1 MFCVNCGAEIPE
13 NGKFCP
19 NCGAKADEIPQG
31 NTDAAPNINMTAV
44 KAAPPVGTGQIAP
57 PVITPASPVNMPAR
71 GMMGEGNIPSQAA
84 PIYAAAP
91 QAAPSSGSVPPTSAP
106 VTGSVPTQAPPVS
119 MPPIPGASPQPQM
132 PPKPQMPPMPGMP
145 PQKAAPPQGA
155 GKSGNKTGLIIA
167 AIAGGIVLVVII
179 GIVLFLLLGK
189 GGEVNEEIEGGQT
202 CPKGY
207 VICDES
213 DYGISFVYPEKLI
226 HSDESDGA
234 YIKINDNAVLIITAV
249 DGKASPD
256 PYYKKYK
263 KMVSENYNG
272 AEFSDIKQARV
283 KGKIVYLLR
292 TTIKTEDGKRTIDR
306 YLEPYKNKYVEY
318 TVITAK
324 AGEADKTVKDI
335 IEKLIPTEGGYISDA
350 GSPADTDA
358 KEDND
363 DDGEW

>member
-19 NCGAKADEIPQG
+19 NCGAKVDEIQQG
-31 NTDAAPNINMTAV
+31 NADAT
-44 KAAPPVGTGQIAP
+44 
-57 PVITPASPVNMPAR
+57 
-71 GMMGEGNIPSQAA
+71 
-84 PIYAAAP
+84 P
-91 QAAPSSGSVPPTSAP
+91 QAAPSSGSVPPASAP
-106 VTGSVPTQAPPVS
+106 VTGSVPTLAPPVS
-119 MPPIPGASPQPQM
+119 MPPIPGASPQPGMAPQ
-132 PPKPQMPPMPGMP
+132 PQMPPMPGMP
-145 PQKAAPPQGA
+145 PQPQMPPMPGMAPQPQMPPKPAMPPQPQMPPQKAVPSQGA

-167 AIAGGIVLVVII
+167 AIAGGIILVVII

-207 VICDES
+207 VICDET

-234 YIKINDNAVLIITAV
+234 YIRINDNAVLIITAV

-263 KMVSENYNG
+263 KMVSENYDG
-272 AEFSDIKQARV
+272 AEFSDIKQARI
-283 KGKIVYLLR
+283 KGKIVYFLR
-292 TTIKTEDGKRTIDR
+292 TTVETEDGKRTIDR

-324 AGEADKTVKDI
+324 PGEADKTVKDI

-350 GSPADTDA
+350 GSSADTDA
-358 KEDND
+358 MEDT

>member
-1 MFCVNCGAEIPE
+1 MFCVNCGGEIPE

-19 NCGAKADEIPQG
+19 NCGAKVDEIQQG
-31 NTDAAPNINMTAV
+31 NADV
-44 KAAPPVGTGQIAP
+44 
-57 PVITPASPVNMPAR
+57 
-71 GMMGEGNIPSQAA
+71 
-84 PIYAAAP
+84 
-91 QAAPSSGSVPPTSAP
+91 
-106 VTGSVPTQAPPVS
+106 APPVS

-132 PPKPQMPPMPGMP
+132 PPKPQTPPMPGMPPQPQTPPMMPGMP
-145 PQKAAPPQGA
+145 PQKAAPSQGA
-155 GKSGNKTGLIIA
+155 GKSGNKTGIIIA
-167 AIAGGIVLVVII
+167 AIAGGIILVVII

-207 VICDES
+207 TVCDET

-263 KMVSENYNG
+263 KMVSENYDG

-292 TTIKTEDGKRTIDR
+292 TTVETEDGNRTIDR

-324 AGEADKTVKDI
+324 PGEADKTVKDI

-350 GSPADTDA
+350 GSSADTDA
-358 KEDND
+358 MEDT

>member
-1 MFCVNCGAEIPE
+1 MFCVNCGGEIPE

-19 NCGAKADEIPQG
+19 NCGAKVDEIQQG
-31 NTDAAPNINMTAV
+31 NADAT
-44 KAAPPVGTGQIAP
+44 
-57 PVITPASPVNMPAR
+57 
-71 GMMGEGNIPSQAA
+71 
-84 PIYAAAP
+84 P
-91 QAAPSSGSVPPTSAP
+91 QAAPSSGSVPPASAP
-106 VTGSVPTQAPPVS
+106 VTGSVPTLAPPVS

-132 PPKPQMPPMPGMP
+132 PPMPGASPQPQMPPMPGMP
-145 PQKAAPPQGA
+145 PQPQTPPMMPGMPPQKAAPSQVA
-155 GKSGNKTGLIIA
+155 GKSGNKTGIIIA
-167 AIAGGIVLVVII
+167 AIAGGIILVVII

-207 VICDES
+207 VICDET

-234 YIKINDNAVLIITAV
+234 YIRINDNAVLIITAV

-263 KMVSENYNG
+263 KMVSENYDG
-272 AEFSDIKQARV
+272 AEFSDIKQARI

-292 TTIKTEDGKRTIDR
+292 TTVETEDGKRTIDR

-324 AGEADKTVKDI
+324 PGEADKTVKDI

-350 GSPADTDA
+350 GSSADTDA
-358 KEDND
+358 MEDT

>member
-19 NCGAKADEIPQG
+19 NCGAKVDEIPQG

-44 KAAPPVGTGQIAP
+44 KAAPPVSSGQIAP
-57 PVITPASPVNMPAR
+57 PVITPAPPVNMPAR

-91 QAAPSSGSVPPTSAP
+91 QAAPSSGSVPPASAP

-132 PPKPQMPPMPGMP
+132 PPMPTMPPR
-145 PQKAAPPQGA
+145 KAAKNG
-155 GKSGNKTGLIIA
+155 GNKTGLIIA

-179 GIVLFLLLGK
+179 GIVLFLQLGK

-207 VICDES
+207 VICDET

-234 YIKINDNAVLIITAV
+234 YIRINDNAVLIITAV

-292 TTIKTEDGKRTIDR
+292 TTVKTEDGKRTIDR

-350 GSPADTDA
+350 GSSADTDA